1 MTDKLT
7 PEDARAKWIMKAL
20 IALIPPREMYSEIKT
35 GLSAEIARI
44 EDADRRVA
52 EAPKHSE
59 TTDMLLGVIK
69 NTCGPEVYDKALKS
83 LAEDYERE
91 GLGNAA
97 AGCYAAKDGECSW
110 ADCPQN
116 RDGEPA
122 KTGRHCPRLNSAPF
136 RLEVGKSY
144 ARRDGTGPV
153 KIVADDR
160 DVWPLHG
167 DDGHHYT
174 RDGFFR
180 TRYYIDP
187 RDLVAL
193 WQAEAQA
200 PEPNIADKCH
210 ALAAKAVA
218 ERNGWQTIVDLET
231 GCSLRVPPAT
241 QVQAPQTDADEPR
254 LTPEP
259 GAVIW
264 IDGFRYVHQP
274 EAAAPSG
281 ADTSLEY
288 AQIFEEGRLRGRAEV
303 IGETT
308 MADVAARFY
317 GNAPHVAA
325 LDRDAVIEACAKVT
339 EKLGTHPAYW
349 AAAAAIRAMK
359 STPEP
364 KPGD

>member
-69 NTCGPEVYDKALKS
+69 NTCRPEVYDKALKS

-153 KIVADDR
+153 KIVEYDGKNTLFR
-160 DVWPLHG
+160 DNGGFDYLP
-167 DDGHHYT
+167 DGRLAMTFKQEH
-174 RDGFFR
+174 
-180 TRYYIDP
+180 P

-241 QVQAPQTDADEPR
+241 QVQAPQTDADEPL

-264 IDGFRYVHQP
+264 IDGFRYVYQP
-274 EAAAPSG
+274 EATPQP
-281 ADTSLEY
+281 L
-288 AQIFEEGRLRGRAEV
+288 
-303 IGETT
+303 
-308 MADVAARFY
+308 
-317 GNAPHVAA
+317 A
-325 LDRDAVIEACAKVT
+325 LDRDAVIEACAKVA
-339 EKLGTHPAYW
+339 ERAAHPAYW

-359 STPEP
+359 SIPEP